1 MSEIVRKLST
11 DEIALVS
18 SFLIG
23 EPWQVRMKEN
33 KLLKRIQKRYKYT
46 MEVDVSEIER
56 YSDDEEDVITTG
68 IQFNFDGYVKLSYL
82 DANIDKIVSEIK
94 KQIAKY
100 EERGARRFETSMM
113 LSSDAFEDDFTDFTL
128 DTIKEAIETTK
139 NDASW
144 QVPDDMD
151 YFILTVLLY
160 AHF

>member
-46 MEVDVSEIER
+46 MEVNVSEIER
-56 YSDDEEDVITTG
+56 HTDVITTG
-68 IQFNFDGYVKLSYL
+68 IEFNFDGYVKLSYL

-100 EERGARRFETSMM
+100 EERGARRFRASMM
-113 LSSDAFEDDFTDFTL
+113 LNSDAYDGEFTDFTL
-128 DTIKEAIETTK
+128 DTINEALETTK

-151 YFILTVLLY
+151 YFILTVLLD
-160 AHF
+160 AHI